1 MFCGRSDERNHSVR
15 AEVRTY
21 NRCRPTRNV
30 RRSAS
35 VHRPAFSLDGSL
47 DFFRGFAL
55 LAPTESLYSY
65 SIVLSLPSYSE
76 TISFQRNS
84 IRSDI
89 NIHATITITT
99 DHTSLDTTI
108 GCKEDIRTIS
118 RLMLLDPTYRRGS
131 VLIPTCDASRSEK
144 DSPTCRR
151 SLNEKASYETSD
163 VRHVSYENIM
173 KSI

>member
-55 LAPTESLYSY
+55 LVPTESLYSY

-99 DHTSLDTTI
+99 DHTSRYYNRLQ
-108 GCKEDIRTIS
+108 GRHPNH

-163 VRHVSYENIM
+163 VRHGSYENRL
-173 KSI
+173 